1 MYKYNCDLCD
11 YRSKGK
17 TSLKVH
23 KANKHNI
30 GVTWY
35 HCDLCDYRS
44 IQNFVLKRHKA
55 DIHEIE

>member
-35 HCDLCDYRS
+35 HCDLCDYKS
-44 IQNFVLKRHKA
+44 M
-55 DIHEIE
+55 